1 VRTRRSQSGP
11 FKEQVYYRDSDFEG
25 ICLDALKASACLPAS
40 PSPVRIDRFVE
51 KHFASLQFADLGPNI
66 LGCTEFSA
74 KGVSAILISSSL
86 EEEPGK
92 PAERRLRS
100 TIAHEAG
107 HGLLHA
113 HLFADLA
120 AAQAQS
126 QFADWT
132 NPSKPRILCREI
144 EGLSPSVRASSYAGR
159 WWEYQA
165 NRCIGSLL
173 LPQKLF
179 TEAIRQYG
187 QMKGLLGTLV
197 VPADKR
203 QVAVEGLAEVFDV
216 NPAAVRIRMDQ
227 LFPETQENQ
236 LTL

>member
-1 VRTRRSQSGP
+1 MRSRRSQSGP
-11 FKEQVYYRDSDFEG
+11 FREQVYYKDKDFES
-25 ICLDALKASACLPAS
+25 ICLDALMASGCLPDS
-40 PSPVRIDRFVE
+40 PSPIRIDRFVE
-51 KHFASLQFADLGPNI
+51 KHFGELQYTELGPNI
-66 LGCTEFSA
+66 LGCTEFSSE
-74 KGVSAILISSSL
+74 GVSTILIAASL
-86 EEEPGK
+86 EEEEGK

-113 HLFADLA
+113 HLFVDLA
-120 AAQAQS
+120 TAQAQS

-144 EGLSPSVRASSYAGR
+144 DGVSVPGQVMSYSGR

-179 TEAIRQYG
+179 VEALGEYG
-187 QMKGLLGTLV
+187 QQRGLLGTLV
-197 VPADKR
+197 VPGERR
-203 QVAVEGLAEVFDV
+203 QAAVEGLADVFDV
-216 NPAAVRIRMDQ
+216 NPVVARIRLDQ
-227 LFPETQENQ
+227 VCPVSQETQ
-236 LTL
+236 LML